1 MNITDIFQIPLFRNF
16 TQKMQEDFL
25 ENLEYTPENHPKGKT
40 IIHQGSPCQ
49 AIHVLLE
56 GKLNVDVVDVS
67 GGEVRVEVIK
77 APRTFATPACF
88 CRKEPVPR
96 HLLGRGRCRP
106 DEDFQRFI
114 L

>member
-25 ENLEYTPENHPKGKT
+25 ENLEYTLENHPKGKT

-77 APRTFATPACF
+77 APRTFATPHVFAE
-88 CRKEPVPR
+88 EPVPR

>member
-25 ENLEYTPENHPKGKT
+25 ENLEYTLENHPKGKT

-77 APRTFATPACF
+77 APGAPLLLRMFLPKRTSSPPPSRS
-88 CRKEPVPR
+88 RKMSS
-96 HLLGRGRCRP
+96 
-106 DEDFQRFI
+106 
-114 L
+114 

>member
-1 MNITDIFQIPLFRNF
+1 
-16 TQKMQEDFL
+16 MQEDFL
-25 ENLEYTPENHPKGKT
+25 EKSGIHTREPSERENDYPSGFAVVRPYTFCSK
-40 IIHQGSPCQ
+40 
-49 AIHVLLE
+49 V
-56 GKLNVDVVDVS
+56 KLNVDVVDVS

-77 APRTFATPACF
+77 APHLLLLRMF

-96 HLLGRGRCRP
+96 HLLGREDVVP